1 MIQER
6 VRSLLLCLKF
16 NIFLLKKIL
25 LAEDDADFAGV
36 LKHYL
41 ELHQF
46 DITWAEN
53 GEEALDIFRRENFDI
68 CVFDVMMPKMDGF
81 TLAEKII
88 KINPDIPF
96 VFLTARKLKEDK
108 IIGLKLGADDYI
120 AKPFEADELVLRL
133 NNILKRSMQKQNQLP
148 IINELKIGTFL
159 FDTKRL
165 SLITDTTTQQLTE
178 REAAL
183 IQFFYSHKNQ
193 MIKREQILKTIWGN
207 DDFFSGRSMDVYI
220 SKIRK
225 YFKDD
230 SRISI
235 ESVRNIGLEFKIKK
249 ADL

>member
-1 MIQER
+1 
-6 VRSLLLCLKF
+6 
-16 NIFLLKKIL
+16 LKKIL

-46 DITWAEN
+46 EITWAEN
-53 GEEALDIFRRENFDI
+53 GEEALAIFQTDNFDI

-88 KINPDIPF
+88 KINPEIPF
-96 VFLTARKLKEDK
+96 IFLTARKLKEDK

-120 AKPFEADELVLRL
+120 VKPFEADELVLRL
-133 NNILKRSMQKQNQLP
+133 NNILKRSKQNQYST
-148 IINELKIGTFL
+148 INDQLQIGNYL

-165 SLITDTTTQQLTE
+165 SLKNDVQTQQLTE
-178 REAAL
+178 KEASL
-183 IQFFYSHKNQ
+183 ILFFYTHKNQ

-225 YFKDD
+225 YFKND

-235 ESVRNIGLEFKIKK
+235 ESVRNIGLEFKI
-249 ADL
+249 DN

>member
-1 MIQER
+1 M
-6 VRSLLLCLKF
+6 
-16 NIFLLKKIL
+16 KKIL
-25 LAEDDADFAGV
+25 LAEDDADFAGI

-46 DITWAEN
+46 EISWTEN
-53 GEEALDIFRRENFDI
+53 GEEALSIFQTEHFDI

-88 KINPDIPF
+88 KINPEIPF
-96 VFLTARKLKEDK
+96 IFLTARKLKEDK

-120 AKPFEADELVLRL
+120 VKPFEADELVLRL
-133 NNILKRSMQKQNQLP
+133 NNILKRSKQNQYSTV
-148 IINELKIGTFL
+148 IDELQIGNYL

-165 SLITDTTTQQLTE
+165 CLKNNSKTQQLTE
-178 REAAL
+178 KEASL
-183 IQFFYSHKNQ
+183 IHFFYYHKNQ
-193 MIKREQILKTIWGN
+193 MIKREQILKKIWGN

-235 ESVRNIGLEFKIKK
+235 DSVRNIGLEFKIKK

>member
-1 MIQER
+1 
-6 VRSLLLCLKF
+6 
-16 NIFLLKKIL
+16 LKKIL

-46 DITWAEN
+46 EIMWAEN
-53 GEEALDIFRRENFDI
+53 GEEALTIFQTERFDI

-88 KINPDIPF
+88 RIDPDIPF

-120 AKPFEADELVLRL
+120 VKPFEVDELVLRL
-133 NNILKRSMQKQNQLP
+133 NNILKRSNRKQTQFP
-148 IINELKIGTFL
+148 IADELQIGSYL

-165 SLITDTTTQQLTE
+165 CLKNNSAIQQLTE
-178 REAAL
+178 KEAAL
-183 IQFFYSHKNQ
+183 LHFFCTHKNQ
-193 MIKREQILKTIWGN
+193 MIKREQILKSIWGN

-225 YFKDD
+225 YFKND

-235 ESVRNIGLEFKIKK
+235 ESVRNIGLEFKINN
-249 ADL
+249 